1 MGMLRTLQGQKTV
14 SKIVSGQTV
23 ESGHHRQNRMSTS
36 RGQQNQS
43 FRSHQVH
50 QRSPI
55 MNPIPSSHSITPLH
69 QNEDTNLNALDG
81 ILVGFVCLA
90 VLQFELSFAI
100 ARQALEP

>member
-1 MGMLRTLQGQKTV
+1 
-14 SKIVSGQTV
+14 
-23 ESGHHRQNRMSTS
+23 
-36 RGQQNQS
+36 
-43 FRSHQVH
+43 
-50 QRSPI
+50 